1 MSNDANVSNNVI
13 DTNGIESFVLVEKSE
28 LNQIVKDPVQ
38 CDLGASHGQKVS
50 VKSAKCQFFEN
61 ILSLSKIL
69 SQRFG
74 QFVLNHVASCFKIV
88 P

>member
-38 CDLGASHGQKVS
+38 CKLGAIHGEKVT
-50 VKSAKCQFFEN
+50 VKKVKLNTEKSR
-61 ILSLSKIL
+61 IWY
-69 SQRFG
+69 QRLVVNF
-74 QFVLNHVASCFKIV
+74 L
-88 P
+88 